1 MSQERCENVL
11 LAIMAIADGEAPLL
25 SAELVRAHLETCS
38 DCRREAAQI
47 TSLATLFQ
55 GQKRR
60 EHSLNLWPAI
70 SQQLESAAA
79 VAPVT
84 GSRKWPAFLALG
96 LLLVIYKLVEMI
108 PQRNLGVPFK
118 LVPLLFV
125 IVIFVYVK
133 ENPFKINLE
142 LTLEGAEK

>member
-11 LAIMAIADGEAPLL
+11 LAIMAIADGEKPLL
-25 SAELVRAHLETCS
+25 SADLVSAHLENCS
-38 DCRREAAQI
+38 ECRREAEQI
-47 TSLATLFQ
+47 NRLASLLD

-70 SQQLESAAA
+70 NERWESAATVAA
-79 VAPVT
+79 VA

-108 PQRNLGVPFK
+108 PQRDLGLVFK
-118 LVPLLFV
+118 LVPLLLV
-125 IVIFVYVK
+125 IIIFAYVK

-142 LTLEGAEK
+142 LTLEGDR